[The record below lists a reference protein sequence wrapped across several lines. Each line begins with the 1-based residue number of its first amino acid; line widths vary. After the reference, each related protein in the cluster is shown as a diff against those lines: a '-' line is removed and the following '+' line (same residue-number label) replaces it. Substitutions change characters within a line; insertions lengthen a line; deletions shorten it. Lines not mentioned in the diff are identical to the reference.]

1 MGWTCRTA
9 VYKVVQVD
17 VLKEG
22 GVSKCGATGPIY
34 CMLIRSLLLAAVNG
48 GQRRREAYR
57 RAARLVAWVLYLGM
71 YPSSQTQSLS
81 LSPPI

>member
-1 MGWTCRTA
+1 MLFCAILLMPIPGPWDA
-9 VYKVVQVD
+9 VYMEVQAG

-48 GQRRREAYR
+48 TDKGDGK
-57 RAARLVAWVLYLGM
+57 LIGV
-71 YPSSQTQSLS
+71 
-81 LSPPI
+81 